1 MAWEE
6 EGVANVQIIKFF
18 KEYLGRDI
26 SDEYANQWRLEH
38 THIVGGFLTNAIAR
52 QIIQQSPE
60 GESYKIGQTI
70 SETDPW
76 AALQQQEEKLGWQ
89 RWVKENGWQVSQLW
103 ERFTGHTLT
112 NDELMLIASSG
123 EGSAPYLEKI
133 QKFQY
138 WEPAYQTFAGAYGAA
153 PTGQQM
159 TDIMGKYQTPEQY
172 GAWTGAEAQATAML
186 PKIQEQFRTEL
197 GKEVGKQQLQE
208 LYAGYAT
215 SGDFGR
221 QLEEAKR
228 RREYRWNQVKGTSG
242 YERGPAGVR
251 LADWY

>member
-18 KEYLGRDI
+18 KDYLGRDI

-70 SETDPW
+70 SETDPE
-76 AALQQQEEKLGWQ
+76 AAYAQHAIKLGWQ
-89 RWVKENGWQVSQLW
+89 KKVREEGWQVSQLW
-103 ERFTGHTLT
+103 ERFTGHTLSQ
-112 NDELMLIASSG
+112 DELELIASAG
-123 EGSAPYLEKI
+123 PESASYLKKI
-133 QKFQY
+133 QQFQY
-138 WEPAYQTFAGAYGAA
+138 WEPVYSVYTQAYGAA
-153 PTGQQM
+153 PTTAQI
-159 TDIMGKYQTPEQY
+159 TDIMGKYKTPEQY
-172 GAWTGAEAQATAML
+172 GAWTGAEAQTTQML
-186 PKIQEQFRTEL
+186 PKIQEMFRTEL
-197 GKEVGKQQLQE
+197 GKETGRQPVQE
-208 LYAGYAT
+208 YYAKYAT

-221 QLEEAKR
+221 QLEEAQR
-228 RREYRWNQVKGTSG
+228 RRDYRWNQVKGTSG